1 MRAINFFSLKTW
13 FSFILRKI
21 NQTSFLLRCLY
32 WSTSINYMV
41 NKQQWFIFIYFY
53 FILFLS
59 TYRYCFFS
67 LLSLVFFKLE
77 NYEPFNSIP
86 FILNFEPIYLW
97 LPFTPNAHVVFYSI
111 RRFHSCSLG
120 RMSHKARSAVIL
132 SLDQIT
138 LY

>member
-1 MRAINFFSLKTW
+1 MRTINLFSLKRW
-13 FSFILRKI
+13 FSFILCKI
-21 NQTSFLLRCLY
+21 NQNSFLLRCLY

-41 NKQQWFIFIYFY
+41 NKQQWFYFY
-53 FILFLS
+53 IFLFYFVFE
-59 TYRYCFFS
+59 YRCCFFS

-111 RRFHSCSLG
+111 RCLHSCSLG

>member
-1 MRAINFFSLKTW
+1 MRAINFFSLKSW

-21 NQTSFLLRCLY
+21 NQNSFLLRCLVL
-32 WSTSINYMV
+32 IDV
-41 NKQQWFIFIYFY
+41 NKLYGKQTAVVYFY
-53 FILFLS
+53 IFLFYFVFE
-59 TYRYCFFS
+59 YRCCFFS
-67 LLSLVFFKLE
+67 LLSLVFSKLE